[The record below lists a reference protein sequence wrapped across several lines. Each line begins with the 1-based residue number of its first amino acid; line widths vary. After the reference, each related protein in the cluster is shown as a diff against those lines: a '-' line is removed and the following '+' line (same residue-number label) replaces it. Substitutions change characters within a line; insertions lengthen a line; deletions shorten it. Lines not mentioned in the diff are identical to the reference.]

1 MKQYAIIPEAEITA
15 EKAAKFPVLT
25 NFPTTYIFDS
35 VIVLDASG
43 QESEIIKDSTF
54 VRWVESGESGFST
67 EQDSIITAAKTKFN
81 QGRGNKPKLP
91 DLVKGNSEFAR
102 NFNTGRKLSPK

>member
-1 MKQYAIIPEAEITA
+1 MPEAEITA
-15 EKAAKFPVLT
+15 ERAAKFPVLT

-35 VIVLDASG
+35 VIVKDASG

-54 VRWVESGESGFST
+54 VRWVESDESGFTT
-67 EQDSIITAAKTKFN
+67 EQDGILTAAKTKFN

-91 DLVKGNSEFAR
+91 EVVKGNSEFAR
-102 NFNTGRKLSPK
+102 NFDTGRKIKPKINR